1 MTIYQGKEAKKEE
14 APREHFEPK
23 PVPKAPKKEKPQP
36 VKEEPKAEPVVEQP
50 KPVEEK
56 KPEPKPV
63 KEAPKKAE
71 PKVEPKKQEKQ
82 PAQERK
88 KIPGKFIV
96 KTNDGYYVSKGNY
109 SVNKEDAKIFDDFNL
124 ANDVKKEKGG
134 KVVKL

>member
-1 MTIYQGKEAKKEE
+1 MTIYQGKEGKKEE

-36 VKEEPKAEPVVEQP
+36 VKEE

-56 KPEPKPV
+56 TVEPKPEIK
-63 KEAPKKAE
+63 KEEKAPKKAE

-109 SVNKEDAKIFDDFNL
+109 SVNKEDAKVFDDFNL